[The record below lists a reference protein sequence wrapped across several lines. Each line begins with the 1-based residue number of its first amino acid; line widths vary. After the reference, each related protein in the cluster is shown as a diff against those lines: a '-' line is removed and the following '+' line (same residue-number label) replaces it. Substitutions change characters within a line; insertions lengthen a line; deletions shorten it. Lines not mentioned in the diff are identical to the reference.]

1 MPGLL
6 ICLLLITVGVLNRPP
21 AIHTPTELAKYTK
34 CKPERIAYWLGS
46 IPYAKTDKWPT
57 SEAVMERGETDC
69 KGYATVAEDTLD
81 VCGYYSHITVVH
93 GVGHSANHAF
103 TVYEDNATGRRGYI
117 NGSEQREFEAGTE
130 WGEIIKAV
138 PGGPWEE
145 I

>member
-1 MPGLL
+1 MPGFL
-6 ICLLLITVGVLNRPP
+6 ICLLLITGGALNRPP
-21 AIHTPTELAKYTK
+21 ALHTPTELAKYAD
-34 CKPERIAYWLGS
+34 CKPDRIAYWLGS
-46 IPYAKTDKWPT
+46 ISYAKTDEWPT
-57 SEAVMERGETDC
+57 SEAVMERGATDC

-93 GVGHSANHAF
+93 GEGHDVNHAF
-103 TVYEDNATGRRGYI
+103 TVYEGKDGRRGYI
-117 NGSEQREFEAGTE
+117 NGSGQREFAAGTD

>member
-1 MPGLL
+1 
-6 ICLLLITVGVLNRPP
+6 
-21 AIHTPTELAKYTK
+21 
-34 CKPERIAYWLGS
+34 
-46 IPYAKTDKWPT
+46 
-57 SEAVMERGETDC
+57 MERGATDC

-93 GVGHSANHAF
+93 GEGHDVNHAF
-103 TVYEDNATGRRGYI
+103 TVYEGKDGRRGYI
-117 NGSEQREFEAGTE
+117 NGSGQREFAAGTD